1 MPLNIRRALALALL
15 ALVVSLLSF
24 SARAELQLTDA
35 DAAAIKS
42 VITEQ
47 IEAFRRDDG
56 AAAFSLAAP
65 GIRAKFGSPEV
76 FLQMVREAYPAVYRP
91 DWIYFEQPEV
101 IDDAVLQPVRLT
113 DADGRAWIALYPMER
128 QPDGVWRINGCQL
141 ARLQGR
147 ET

>member
-1 MPLNIRRALALALL
+1 MSSNIHRALAFALALFAAAASAQP
-15 ALVVSLLSF
+15 ALN
-24 SARAELQLTDA
+24 DA
-35 DAAAIKS
+35 DAAAIKA

-47 IEAFRRDDG
+47 IDAFKRDDG

-65 GIRAKFGSPEV
+65 GIRAKFGSHEV
-76 FLQMVREAYPAVYRP
+76 FMQMVRDAYPAVYRP
-91 DWIYFEQPEV
+91 DWIYFEPPEV
-101 IDDAVLQPVRLT
+101 IDDMVLQPVRLT